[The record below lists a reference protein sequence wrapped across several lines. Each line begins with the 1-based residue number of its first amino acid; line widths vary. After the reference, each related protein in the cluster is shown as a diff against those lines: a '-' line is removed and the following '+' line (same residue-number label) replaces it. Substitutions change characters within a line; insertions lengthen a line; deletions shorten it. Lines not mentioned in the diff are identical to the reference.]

1 MGEQWPRD
9 FNKVMRNFFE
19 PRSVAIIGATE
30 DTRYGRRMIE
40 NLVGSKLQGKV
51 FPVNPKRSEIMGL
64 PCFKSVTDIQEEVD
78 LAIIVIPARAV
89 LTAIRECA
97 EKGIRAVII
106 ISAGF
111 SERDGEAGR
120 DRQKQLQEL
129 ARDKG
134 IYICGPNCLG
144 IANLKDKIYPNSSGD
159 LEELLPAAGPIG
171 VVSQS
176 GATAFGPLIAKT
188 KDRGSR
194 LKYLVSTGNEA
205 NLEGTDFIRYMLDD
219 PEILTVI
226 AFIEGFKNGEKLK
239 AVAEL
244 ALERKK
250 PILVMKM
257 GRSETGGKAAMT
269 HTAAITGSFKV
280 HDAFFR
286 QKGMIRVD
294 DYDELCEVANLFS
307 QRKFPQGNRV
317 GIISHSGGIC
327 TFLSDECAENGFQ
340 VPSLSEET
348 TAKINE
354 ILQGFGS
361 CENPLDLTGT
371 ISGPRF
377 PEILRAVIHDPNIDA
392 VIVASR
398 GTRNFASLIIEA
410 AQGTEKPL
418 LFVWTHS
425 EFDTEGLPALR
436 EGGMPVFIS
445 PVKCIKALR
454 HLRDYRNF
462 TQGYGD
468 TAGAREKIIQ
478 GILADPGIE
487 KVKASLRGESGASL
501 PEGRCRQILEPFHLP
516 FGPCIL
522 CQSCAE
528 ATGAAKT
535 VGYPVA
541 LKMDSPQILHK
552 TECNGV
558 LLNIRGEHELIPAF
572 EEMKG
577 RERVMDPP
585 LILDGIMVQKMISG
599 GIELIIGVSEDALFG
614 PVLML
619 GWGGVFV
626 EALGLAA
633 WRVCPI
639 GPQDARAMI
648 QELPG
653 LSKVLGGVRG
663 RPPLDTQALVDT
675 MVKISVMAYALRGR
689 VPSMD
694 FNPVMVLP
702 QGQGVALVDC
712 RMILR
717 SGQQDH

>member
-1 MGEQWPRD
+1 MEERWPQD
-9 FNKVMRNFFE
+9 FNRIVRNFFE

-64 PCFKSVTDIQEEVD
+64 PCFKSVTEIQEEVD

-89 LTAIRECA
+89 LTALRECA
-97 EKGIRAVII
+97 AKGIRAVII

-111 SERDGEAGR
+111 SERDGQAGR

-159 LEELLPAAGPIG
+159 LEELLPPAGPIG

-176 GATAFGPLIAKT
+176 GATAFGPLLAKT

-205 NLEGTDFIRYMLDD
+205 NLEGTDFLRYMLDD
-219 PEILTVI
+219 PEISTLI
-226 AFIEGFKNGEKLK
+226 AFIEGFKDGEKLK
-239 AVAEL
+239 AVADL

-250 PILVMKM
+250 PILIMKM

-286 QKGMIRVD
+286 QRGMVRVD

-307 QRKFPQGNRV
+307 RRKFPRGNRV

-327 TFLSDECAENGFQ
+327 TFLSDECAENGFE
-340 VPSLSEET
+340 VPCLSEET

-361 CENPLDLTGT
+361 CENPLDLTGAT
-371 ISGPRF
+371 SGPRF
-377 PEILRAVIHDPNIDA
+377 PEILQAVINDPNIDS
-392 VIVASR
+392 VILATR
-398 GTRNFASLIIEA
+398 GTQKFASLIKEA
-410 AQGTEKPL
+410 AEATEKPL

-436 EGGMPVFIS
+436 EGGVPVFIS

-454 HLRDYRNF
+454 HLRDYHNF
-462 TQGYGD
+462 TQMHSR
-468 TAGAREKIIQ
+468 TAKDRERIIQ

-487 KVKASLRGESGASL
+487 RVKASLRGEAGATL
-501 PEGRCRQILEPFHLP
+501 PEGRCREILEPFHLP
-516 FGPCIL
+516 FGPCIV
-522 CQSCAE
+522 CQSCTE
-528 ATGAAKT
+528 AQGAAQT
-535 VGYPVA
+535 VGYPVV
-541 LKMDSPQILHK
+541 LKMDSAQILHK
-552 TECNGV
+552 TESKGV
-558 LLNIRGEHELIPAF
+558 ILNIRGEHELIPAF
-572 EEMKG
+572 DEMKA
-577 RERVMDPP
+577 REAAMNPP
-585 LILDGIMVQKMISG
+585 LILNGIMVQKMISG
-599 GIELIIGVSEDALFG
+599 GIELIIGVSADALFG

-619 GWGGVFV
+619 GWGGIFV

-639 GPQDARAMI
+639 GPEDARAMI
-648 QELPG
+648 RELPG
-653 LSKVLGGVRG
+653 LGKVLKGARGG
-663 RPPLDTQALVDT
+663 PPLDTQALIDT
-675 MVKISVMAYALRGR
+675 MVRISAMAYALRDQ
-689 VPSMD
+689 VSSMD
-694 FNPVMVLP
+694 FNPIMVLP
-702 QGQGVALVDC
+702 EGQGIALVDC

-717 SGQQDH
+717 PGQQQH

>member
-1 MGEQWPRD
+1 MEGSWPQD
-9 FNKVMRNFFE
+9 FHKIVRNFFE

-40 NLVGSKLQGKV
+40 NLVGSQLRGKV

-64 PCFKSVTDIQEEVD
+64 PCFKSVTEIQEEVD

-89 LTAIRECA
+89 LTALRECA

-111 SERDGEAGR
+111 SERDGQAGR
-120 DRQKQLQEL
+120 DRQKELQEF
-129 ARDKG
+129 AKEKG
-134 IYICGPNCLG
+134 IYLCGPNCLG

-159 LEELLPAAGPIG
+159 LEQLLPAAGPIG

-176 GATAFGPLIAKT
+176 GATAFGPLMAKT

-205 NLEGTDFIRYMLDD
+205 DLEGTDFIRYMLDD
-219 PEILTVI
+219 PEILTLI
-226 AFIEGFKNGEKLK
+226 AFIEGFKSGEKLK
-239 AVAEL
+239 AVADL

-250 PILVMKM
+250 PILIMKM

-280 HDAFFR
+280 HDSFFR
-286 QKGMIRVD
+286 QKGIVRVD

-307 QRKFPQGNRV
+307 RRKFPQGNRV

-340 VPSLSEET
+340 VPSLSGET
-348 TAKINE
+348 TEKINE

-361 CENPLDLTGT
+361 CENPLDLTGA

-377 PEILRAVIHDPNIDA
+377 PEILNAVIHDPHIDA

-398 GTRNFASLIIEA
+398 GDKKFASLIMDA
-410 AQGTEKPL
+410 AQETEKPL

-425 EFDTEGLPALR
+425 EFDTEGLPAFR

-445 PVKCIKALR
+445 PAKCIKALR
-454 HLRDYRNF
+454 HLREYHNF
-462 TQGYGD
+462 IQRHGD
-468 TAGAREKIIQ
+468 SAHEQKEIVER
-478 GILADPGIE
+478 ILAEPGME
-487 KVKASLRGESGASL
+487 EVKASLSGESGTSL
-501 PEGRCRQILEPFHLP
+501 PEGRCRKILEPLRLP
-516 FGPCIL
+516 FGPSHL
-522 CQSCAE
+522 CQSSAE
-528 ATGAAKT
+528 AKRAAKT
-535 VGYPVA
+535 VGYPVV
-541 LKMDSPQILHK
+541 LKMDSSQILHK
-552 TECNGV
+552 TESKGV
-558 LLNIRGEHELIPAF
+558 ILNIRGEQELISAF
-572 EEMKG
+572 GEMKALG
-577 RERVMDPP
+577 KAMDPP
-585 LILDGIMVQKMISG
+585 LTLNGIMVQKMISG
-599 GIELIIGVSEDALFG
+599 GIELIVGVLADALFG

-639 GPQDARAMI
+639 GPEDARTMI
-648 QELPG
+648 RELPG
-653 LSKVLGGVRG
+653 LSKVLGGMRG
-663 RPPLDTQALVDT
+663 KPALDTRALVDT
-675 MVKISVMAYALRGR
+675 MVKISAIAYALRKR
-689 VPSMD
+689 VTSMD

-702 QGQGVALVDC
+702 EGQGVALVDC

-717 SGQQDH
+717 PGP